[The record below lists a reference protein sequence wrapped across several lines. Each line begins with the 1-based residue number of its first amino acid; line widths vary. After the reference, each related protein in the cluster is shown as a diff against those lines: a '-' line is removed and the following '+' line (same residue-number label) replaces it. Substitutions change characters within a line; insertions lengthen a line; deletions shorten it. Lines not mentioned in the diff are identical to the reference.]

1 MNSNLIRHIN
11 KKCFLK
17 KATTAHL
24 SIRGQF
30 EVTGQISVKKTWAFI
45 SARLGSEEE
54 SGYREVEED
63 VGGKVQNIAIFSQ
76 HEISSYEPIVKCI
89 HIIH

>member
-1 MNSNLIRHIN
+1 M
-11 KKCFLK
+11 
-17 KATTAHL
+17 AHL

-45 SARLGSEEE
+45 STRLCSEE
-54 SGYREVEED
+54 SGYREEED
-63 VGGKVQNIAIFSQ
+63 VGVKVQNIAIFSQ